1 VSTFQSSAGWQ
12 GRQFAQQCTFL
23 LEANGFR
30 LTGRSVLAD
39 LGVEIDEVAENRRGS
54 VVWFEFKGSFQ
65 GARPGLL
72 RTDTVKKAIANGALL
87 RSLDDHPPYVV
98 LTSHV
103 PTAGSAAA
111 MLTVALTL
119 GYLDDVICVNDPVAL
134 QRLAKL
140 AESTGV

>member
-1 VSTFQSSAGWQ
+1 MSTFQSSAGWQ
-12 GRQFAQQCTFL
+12 GRQFAQQCSFL

-39 LGVEIDEVAENRRGS
+39 LGVEIDEVAENRQGS
-54 VVWFEFKGSFQ
+54 IIWFEYKGSFQ

-72 RTDTVKKAIANGALL
+72 RTDTVKKAVCNGALL

-103 PTAGSAAA
+103 PTTGAAAA
-111 MLTVALTL
+111 MLEVALTL

-140 AESTGV
+140 AERTLA